1 MKIEPVHPPRLH
13 GATAPCGGRN
23 LRTMKKPKVKIA
35 GWYVWGNEPVGF
47 VTIYGWDDKGNLVG
61 LGQIE
66 KTKLQPNVP
75 MNCPYP

>member
-1 MKIEPVHPPRLH
+1 MRRAQPSHDEKAESQNCRLV
-13 GATAPCGGRN
+13 C
-23 LRTMKKPKVKIA
+23 L
-35 GWYVWGNEPVGF
+35 GNEPVGF